1 MKLSININSNS
12 FFIPFLLGIVFLL
25 SCNKDSDIFT
35 PNTSEPD
42 LQGNINNF
50 YREIRNTVP
59 YEDFTISTESENAVT
74 TKTGLRII
82 IPQAA
87 FTDSLNNT
95 VKGNVLIRV
104 IQLSQKSDFIKFSQF
119 SNTDS
124 LLLDWYKNIDLEVYF
139 NNQKLKIDSDKSILI
154 QIPNMNISPSLKI
167 FNGKYSST
175 REFRV
180 IPSAYSNIKNSI
192 WKDGS
197 SGSVVEGFEFS
208 TQSLGW
214 ICICTPSKIKATH
227 KVKVHMPANY
237 RSFNTLVL
245 GINSNDNIIYRFD
258 DTKEIESVFVQN
270 ILNLEN
276 LTIYTASDQKTSY
289 FSDTRFYEKLDEEA
303 TVLLDPKQKSIDQ
316 INKELSIL

>member
-1 MKLSININSNS
+1 MKLHININSTS
-12 FFIPFLLGIVFLL
+12 FLIAFFVGIVFLV
-25 SCNKDSDIFT
+25 SCNKNSDIFT

-59 YEDFTISTESENAVT
+59 YEDFSISTESENSVT
-74 TKTGLRII
+74 TNSGLRII

-87 FTDSLNNT
+87 FVDSLNNII
-95 VKGNVLIRV
+95 KGNVLVRV
-104 IQLSQKSDFIKFSQF
+104 TQLSLKSDFIKFSQF

-139 NNQKLKIDSDKSILI
+139 NKQKLKINTDKSILI
-154 QIPNMNISPSLKI
+154 QIPNMNVSPFLKL
-167 FNGKYSST
+167 FNGKYYST

-197 SGSVVEGFEFS
+197 TGSVVEGLEFS
-208 TQSLGW
+208 TQILGW
-214 ICICTPSKIKATH
+214 ICICTPSKLKATN
-227 KVKVHMPANY
+227 KVSVNMPNNY
-237 RSFNTLVL
+237 RSFNTMVL
-245 GINSNDNIIYRFD
+245 GINSNNNIIYRFD

-289 FSDTRFYEKLDEEA
+289 FSDIKFYEKLD
-303 TVLLDPKQKSIDQ
+303 LDVTIQLEPKQKNIDQ
-316 INKELSIL
+316 INKELSNL